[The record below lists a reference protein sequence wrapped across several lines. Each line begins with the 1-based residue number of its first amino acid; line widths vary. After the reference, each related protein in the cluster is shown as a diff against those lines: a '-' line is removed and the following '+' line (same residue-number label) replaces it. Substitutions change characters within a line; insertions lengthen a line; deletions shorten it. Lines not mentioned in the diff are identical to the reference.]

1 MIISMGTHEV
11 YLLVLCTAVAFVLW
25 QIIKTV
31 QDNDAQKPLRKECGR
46 CGRLI
51 TRCEC
56 EKPIL

>member
-11 YLLVLCTAVAFVLW
+11 YLLVLCTAVALVLW
-25 QIIKTV
+25 LIVKSLK
-31 QDNDAQKPLRKECGR
+31 DGDSPLRKECGR